1 VNAQLDPNDPV
12 NWSRHTASWIIGAD
26 LGFMV
31 DHCAMVT
38 AGVWGMPQRVI
49 GVVDI
54 RQYPLGTAFEA
65 FADDLVTQ
73 NRKFPGA
80 KIVCD
85 LTNNSA
91 MAGIVSSR
99 LGRNPGQHFIA
110 AILTN
115 AATHALEPQAMPV
128 NVGSLRAAVPRWS
141 LSKAELI
148 ETVAAELSGK
158 TLRLTKTGDAEKLRS
173 ELEHLEREVR
183 RSGSVSFAAAQGHH
197 DDLVCAL
204 GLAVFGC
211 RRFGSARP
219 RNIRKP
225 IGSGRMPASAWT

>member
-1 VNAQLDPNDPV
+1 MNAQLDPNDPV
-12 NWSRHTASWIIGAD
+12 NWSRQNAAWIIGAD

-38 AGVWGMPQRVI
+38 AGVWGMPRRII

-54 RQYPLGTAFEA
+54 KQYPLGTAFET

-73 NRKFPGA
+73 LRKYPSA

-85 LTNNSA
+85 LTNNTA

-99 LGRNPGQHFIA
+99 LGKNPAQHFIA
-110 AILTN
+110 AVITN
-115 AATHALEPQAMPV
+115 ATTHALEPQTMPV
-128 NVGSLRAAVPRWS
+128 TVGSLRAAVHRWT

-148 ETVAAELSGK
+148 ETVAAELAGQ
-158 TLRLTKTGDAEKLRS
+158 TLRLTKTGDAPLLRS

-183 RSGSVSFAAAQGHH
+183 RSGSVTYAAAQGHH
-197 DDLVCAL
+197 DDIANAL
-204 GLAVFGC
+204 ALAVFGC
-211 RRFGSARP
+211 RRFAPSRP
-219 RNIRKP
+219 RTPKP
-225 IGSGRMPASAWT
+225 LGGSRMPASAWT